1 MCTGVYGV
9 CMRAWK
15 VALIWRGVAFAVR
28 LPSSQCDVQYL
39 NCTIVYF
46 QVEKKQQFGLGC

>member
-46 QVEKKQQFGLGC
+46 QVEKKQQFGPGC